1 MSRTALAAV
10 SQTPTGAN
18 AEWLI
23 VVIRYTTKL
32 TGC

>member
-10 SQTPTGAN
+10 SQMPTRAN
-18 AEWLI
+18 AHRLI
-23 VVIRYTTKL
+23 VVIRYSTES